1 MLNIGKIKEQLRKE
15 YSINEDDGIIYHC
28 SNVRKI
34 LRRSKN
40 QKTLILTVGVQGAG
54 KTTFCEKNFTQCTV
68 VNWDGILKQYL
79 QDYDVTFDQE
89 VNEKVNLIFFD
100 KVKEGLEKGITVAD
114 TGAVDVAVRLGIL
127 EYLRDFYSKS
137 ILIVLNPPKS
147 TIIEHIKQQIEQRWT
162 PFIWENVKNE
172 YEDLQFQIENG
183 ILQIGVNEVY
193 LL

>member
-1 MLNIGKIKEQLRKE
+1 M
-15 YSINEDDGIIYHC
+15 
-28 SNVRKI
+28 
-34 LRRSKN
+34 
-40 QKTLILTVGVQGAG
+40 
-54 KTTFCEKNFTQCTV
+54 
-68 VNWDGILKQYL
+68 
-79 QDYDVTFDQE
+79 
-89 VNEKVNLIFFD
+89 NEKVNLIFFD